1 MKQTEIAWCAGFFD
15 GEGCIAPIHGS
26 YFIRVTQKNPEAL
39 VRFQKVFNGGKLYR
53 IQSEKSYA
61 HHYKLY
67 GLDAILALVS
77 MLPYLTVK
85 REEAIEA
92 IKNREKIRYRAK
104 NNSLK
109 SNLSYNGKRLR
120 FDSNRI
126 LEIIELRKKGKTFK
140 AIGEL
145 YGITRQRAS
154 QLYLFGNTISELLT
168 QDSFA

>member
-39 VRFQKVFNGGKLYR
+39 VRFQKIFNGGKLYR

-92 IKNREKIRYRAK
+92 IKKIQPIAELP
-104 NNSLK
+104 SL
-109 SNLSYNGKRLR
+109 
-120 FDSNRI
+120 
-126 LEIIELRKKGKTFK
+126 
-140 AIGEL
+140 
-145 YGITRQRAS
+145 
-154 QLYLFGNTISELLT
+154 LLT
-168 QDSFA
+168 API